1 VLTAIVISRQ
11 RNLDHDATTGIDQLG
26 NIAWTSG
33 SSSKHNPEI
42 SRDAMYALRD
52 LAGRLLERD
61 PAAETAGG
69 DDVVLPVVYPDNDL
83 DRVFEVLF
91 SLVVV
96 AHESQQNMEA
106 ARVLETYRRIV
117 DRTTGDCRERLLRD
131 LDALRPLVEEMPAA
145 PVLTEAV
152 GALPRR

>member
-1 VLTAIVISRQ
+1 
-11 RNLDHDATTGIDQLG
+11 
-26 NIAWTSG
+26 
-33 SSSKHNPEI
+33 
-42 SRDAMYALRD
+42 MYALRD

-117 DRTTGDCRERLLRD
+117 DRTTGDRRERLLRD